1 VKVIGSSRGFRIT
14 MDDIETIKKK
24 KLRDLQQQ
32 KFSQED
38 FEETQR
44 KELEDQKKLILRA
57 ILTDDARERLGRI
70 KAARQEMAENI
81 ENQLIMLAQS
91 GRLKNKINDEQLREL
106 LLKLLP
112 KKRDIT
118 IRRRGI

>member
-1 VKVIGSSRGFRIT
+1 
-14 MDDIETIKKK
+14 MDDIEAIRKK

-32 KFSQED
+32 QMFSQED
-38 FEETQR
+38 FEEAQQ
-44 KELEDQKKLILRA
+44 KEFEDQKKLILRA

-70 KAARQEMAENI
+70 KAARPEMAENL
-81 ENQLIMLAQS
+81 ENQLITLAQS

-106 LLKLLP
+106 LSKLLP

>member
-1 VKVIGSSRGFRIT
+1 
-14 MDDIETIKKK
+14 MDDIEAIRKK

-32 KFSQED
+32 AFSQED
-38 FEETQR
+38 FEDTQQ
-44 KELEDQKKLILRA
+44 KEFDEQKKQALRA

-70 KAARQEMAENI
+70 KAARPEMAENL

-106 LLKLLP
+106 LSKLLP

>member
-1 VKVIGSSRGFRIT
+1 
-14 MDDIETIKKK
+14 MDDIEAIRKK
-24 KLRDLQQQ
+24 KLRDLQRQQ
-32 KFSQED
+32 TFSQED
-38 FEETQR
+38 FEETQEAQQ
-44 KELEDQKKLILRA
+44 KEFEDQKKHILRA

-70 KAARQEMAENI
+70 KVARPEMAENL

-106 LLKLLP
+106 LSKLLP

>member
-1 VKVIGSSRGFRIT
+1 
-14 MDDIETIKKK
+14 MDDIEAIRKK
-24 KLRDLQQQ
+24 KLRELQQQ
-32 KFSQED
+32 AYSEDDLQE
-38 FEETQR
+38 EQQ
-44 KELEDQKKLILRA
+44 KELDDQKKNILRS

-70 KAARQEMAENI
+70 KIARPEMAENL

-106 LLKLLP
+106 LAKLLP
-112 KKRDIT
+112 QKRDIT

>member
-1 VKVIGSSRGFRIT
+1 
-14 MDDIETIKKK
+14 MDDIEAIRKK

-32 KFSQED
+32 QTFSQED
-38 FEETQR
+38 FEDNRQ
-44 KELEDQKKLILRA
+44 KEFEDQKKQILRV
-57 ILTDDARERLGRI
+57 ILSDDARERLGRI
-70 KAARQEMAENI
+70 KAARPEMAENL

-106 LLKLLP
+106 LSKMLQ
-112 KKRDIT
+112 KKRYIT

>member
-1 VKVIGSSRGFRIT
+1 
-14 MDDIETIKKK
+14 MDDIEAIRKK

-32 KFSQED
+32 QMFSQED
-38 FEETQR
+38 FEEAQQ
-44 KELEDQKKLILRA
+44 KEFEDQKKPILRA

-70 KAARQEMAENI
+70 KAARPEMAENL

-106 LLKLLP
+106 LSKMLP

>member
-1 VKVIGSSRGFRIT
+1 
-14 MDDIETIKKK
+14 MDDIEAIRKK
-24 KLRDLQQQ
+24 KLRELGQQQ
-32 KFSQED
+32 QPTFSQDEY
-38 FEETQR
+38 EEAQQ
-44 KELEDQKKLILRA
+44 KEYEEQKKVILRA
-57 ILTDDARERLGRI
+57 ILMDDARERLGRI
-70 KAARQEMAENI
+70 KAARPELAENL

-106 LLKLLP
+106 LSKILP

>member
-1 VKVIGSSRGFRIT
+1 
-14 MDDIETIKKK
+14 MDDIETIRKK
-24 KLRDLQQQ
+24 KLRELQQQ
-32 KFSQED
+32 AYSQEELQ
-38 FEETQR
+38 EEQQ
-44 KELEDQKKLILRA
+44 KELEDQKKVVLRA

-70 KAARQEMAENI
+70 RAARPELAENL

-106 LLKLLP
+106 LAKLLP
-112 KKRDIT
+112 QKRDIT

>member
-1 VKVIGSSRGFRIT
+1 
-14 MDDIETIKKK
+14 MDDIEEIKKK

-32 KFSQED
+32 SFSQED
-38 FEETQR
+38 LEETQQ
-44 KELEDQKKLILRA
+44 KEFEDQKKQILRV

-70 KAARQEMAENI
+70 KAARPEMAENL

-106 LLKLLP
+106 LSKMIP

>member
-1 VKVIGSSRGFRIT
+1 
-14 MDDIETIKKK
+14 MDDIEAIRKK
-24 KLRDLQQQ
+24 KLRNLQQQ
-32 KFSQED
+32 QQQMFSQED
-38 FEETQR
+38 FEEAQQ
-44 KELEDQKKLILRA
+44 KEFEDQKKLILRA

-70 KAARQEMAENI
+70 KAARPEMAENL

-106 LLKLLP
+106 LSKILP

>member
-1 VKVIGSSRGFRIT
+1 
-14 MDDIETIKKK
+14 MDDIEAIRKKK
-24 KLRDLQQQ
+24 MRDLQQQ
-32 KFSQED
+32 QQGYSQEEYED
-38 FEETQR
+38 VQQ
-44 KELEDQKKLILRA
+44 KEYEDQKRVILRA

-70 KAARQEMAENI
+70 KAARPELAENL

-106 LLKLLP
+106 LSKILP

>member
-1 VKVIGSSRGFRIT
+1 
-14 MDDIETIKKK
+14 MDDIEAIRKK

-32 KFSQED
+32 QPTLSQDEY
-38 FEETQR
+38 EEAQQTEYETQ
-44 KELEDQKKLILRA
+44 KKVILRA
-57 ILTDDARERLGRI
+57 ILMDDARERLGRI
-70 KAARQEMAENI
+70 KAARPELAENL

-91 GRLKNKINDEQLREL
+91 GRLKNKINDEQLRDL
-106 LLKLLP
+106 LSKILP

>member
-1 VKVIGSSRGFRIT
+1 
-14 MDDIETIKKK
+14 MDDIEAIRKK
-24 KLRDLQQQ
+24 KLRNLQQQ
-32 KFSQED
+32 QAFSQED
-38 FEETQR
+38 FEEAQQ
-44 KELEDQKKLILRA
+44 KEFEDQKKLILRA

-70 KAARQEMAENI
+70 RTARPEMAENL

-106 LLKLLP
+106 LSKMLP

>member
-1 VKVIGSSRGFRIT
+1 
-14 MDDIETIKKK
+14 MDDIEAIRKK

-32 KFSQED
+32 QAFSQED
-38 FEETQR
+38 FEEEQQ
-44 KELEDQKKLILRA
+44 KEFEDQKKLILRA

-70 KAARQEMAENI
+70 KAARPEMAENL

-106 LLKLLP
+106 LAKILP

>member
-1 VKVIGSSRGFRIT
+1 
-14 MDDIETIKKK
+14 MDDIETIRKK
-24 KLRDLQQQ
+24 KLRELQEQALSQEEFREEQQQ
-32 KFSQED
+32 EFK
-38 FEETQR
+38 EE
-44 KELEDQKKLILRA
+44 KKQAMRA

-70 KAARQEMAENI
+70 RAARPEMAENL

-106 LLKLLP
+106 LSKLLP

>member
-1 VKVIGSSRGFRIT
+1 
-14 MDDIETIKKK
+14 MDDIEAIRKK
-24 KLRDLQQQ
+24 KLRNLQQQ
-32 KFSQED
+32 QTFSQED
-38 FEETQR
+38 FEETQQ
-44 KELEDQKKLILRA
+44 KEFEDQKKLILRA

-70 KAARQEMAENI
+70 KAARPEMAENL

-106 LLKLLP
+106 LAKILP

-118 IRRRGI
+118 IRKRGI

>member
-1 VKVIGSSRGFRIT
+1 
-14 MDDIETIKKK
+14 MDDIEAIRKK

-32 KFSQED
+32 QQAFSQED
-38 FEETQR
+38 FEETQQ
-44 KELEDQKKLILRA
+44 KEFEDQKKHILRA

-70 KAARQEMAENI
+70 KVARPEMADNL

-106 LLKLLP
+106 LSKLLP

>member
-1 VKVIGSSRGFRIT
+1 
-14 MDDIETIKKK
+14 MDDIEVIRKK

-32 KFSQED
+32 AFSQED
-38 FEETQR
+38 FEDTQQ
-44 KELEDQKKLILRA
+44 KEFEEQKKQALRV

-70 KAARQEMAENI
+70 RAARPEMAENL

-106 LLKLLP
+106 LSKLLP

>member
-1 VKVIGSSRGFRIT
+1 
-14 MDDIETIKKK
+14 MDDIEAIRKK
-24 KLRDLQQQ
+24 KLRELQEQALSQEELQQEQ
-32 KFSQED
+32 QQE
-38 FEETQR
+38 FEE
-44 KELEDQKKLILRA
+44 QKKQALRA
-57 ILTDDARERLGRI
+57 LLTDDARERLGRI
-70 KAARQEMAENI
+70 RAARPELAENL

-106 LLKLLP
+106 LAKLLP

>member
-1 VKVIGSSRGFRIT
+1 
-14 MDDIETIKKK
+14 MDDIEAIRKK

-32 KFSQED
+32 PTYSQEN
-38 FEETQR
+38 FEETQQ
-44 KELEDQKKLILRA
+44 KEYNEQKKIILRA

-70 KAARQEMAENI
+70 KAARPELAENL

-91 GRLKNKINDEQLREL
+91 GRLKNKINDEQLRDL
-106 LLKLLP
+106 LSKILP

>member
-1 VKVIGSSRGFRIT
+1 
-14 MDDIETIKKK
+14 MDDIEAIRKK
-24 KLRDLQQQ
+24 KLRNLQQQ
-32 KFSQED
+32 QQQQMFSQED
-38 FEETQR
+38 FEDAQQ
-44 KELEDQKKLILRA
+44 KEFEDQKKLILRA

-70 KAARQEMAENI
+70 KAARPEMAENL

-106 LLKLLP
+106 LSKILP